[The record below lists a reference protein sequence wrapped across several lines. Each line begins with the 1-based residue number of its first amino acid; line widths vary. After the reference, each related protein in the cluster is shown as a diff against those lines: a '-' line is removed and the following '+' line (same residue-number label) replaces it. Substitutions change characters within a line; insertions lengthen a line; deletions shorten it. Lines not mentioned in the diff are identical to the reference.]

1 MTEPVTATAYSESPP
16 VRCTQVGLCRP
27 LPPVSKRAAESQSR
41 SGEEARPVAA
51 TTKYDPSG
59 ENFTCRRYVS
69 KPFMHAGLYA
79 SVYQLLSTAVGPDT
93 SNMAS
98 CVRSY

>member
-27 LPPVSKRAAESQSR
+27 TPPVSKRAAESQSR
-41 SGEEARPVAA
+41 SGEEARPVEA
-51 TTKYDPSG
+51 TTRYEPSG
-59 ENFTCRRYVS
+59 ENLACRRYVS

-79 SVYQLLSTAVGPDT
+79 SVYQLLSAAVPAER
-93 SNMAS
+93 SNMAI
-98 CVRSY
+98 CVR